1 MYHSLLIHSSTKGYL
16 GCFQVLAITNTAAA
30 SLLAQSEKNLPA
42 NARDTRDVGQEE
54 PLEKEVVTH
63 FSLLAWKIS
72 WTEEPNGL
80 QSLGLQRVRPDWN

>member
-1 MYHSLLIHSSTKGYL
+1 M
-16 GCFQVLAITNTAAA
+16 AITNTAAA

>member
-42 NARDTRDVGQEE
+42 SARDTRDVGWED
-54 PLEKEVVTH
+54 PLEKEMATH
-63 FSLLAWKIS
+63 SVIS
-72 WTEEPNGL
+72 PGK
-80 QSLGLQRVRPDWN
+80 SHG